1 VKLQRFKN
9 ITHEDAI
16 ESSFYLDEHMWDLD
30 NALTAWKEDKVW
42 NDTHFYPNGTQ
53 SNEIPEDFLSESTH
67 ETKSSSKRFSLSRI
81 LSSKAPSND
90 TKAPGAI
97 EPFMIIEGPNEIVT
111 NAVKGIECEVNED
124 DSDIY
129 VVQASDLWKQPKYQ
143 NSSSE
148 KMKNTILSLFG
159 RKNSVSDN
167 DNLMNM
173 DEGAVD
179 PILRPLMSDDRLQQN
194 RPVLL

>member
-16 ESSFYLDEHMWDLD
+16 ESSFYLDENVWDLD

-53 SNEIPEDFLSESTH
+53 PNEIPEDFLSESTH
-67 ETKSSSKRFSLSRI
+67 ETKSSSKRFSLRRI
-81 LSSKAPSND
+81 LSSKAPSNS
-90 TKAPGAI
+90 TNASGAI
-97 EPFMIIEGPNEIVT
+97 EPFMIIEGPNEIAT
-111 NAVKGIECEVNED
+111 NVMKGIECEVNED

-129 VVQASDLWKQPKYQ
+129 VVQAADSWKQPKYQ
-143 NSSSE
+143 NTSSE

-167 DNLMNM
+167 DNLINM